1 MGEDCGNIN
10 RVKVLGVWCMCRV
23 TTAFVQ
29 HPPNG
34 CYSHAS
40 RPSVM
45 VGKCILD
52 VSVNA
57 DQTSARIREL
67 HHANVVESDYIIHYG
82 GFINVAT

>member
-1 MGEDCGNIN
+1 
-10 RVKVLGVWCMCRV
+10 
-23 TTAFVQ
+23 
-29 HPPNG
+29 
-34 CYSHAS
+34 
-40 RPSVM
+40 M